1 MAAYKLLTYRD
12 IDIMLVARPNLKNS
26 LTELPRA
33 ALETLEV
40 FSQLPRLIRRAPHG
54 KGQAVL
60 TLPGYGGSDDS
71 MRAMRYFLKR
81 IGYKAYSQELG
92 RNYESSQERIKSVD
106 DALAFR
112 NKMVDLI
119 VKRVDAIY
127 DQTGQRISLIG
138 WSMGGCYAL
147 DVSQQRPDK
156 IKRVITLG
164 SPFGDPRGTALW
176 PVMRLINR
184 SNVNPDTM
192 DFDSWLERT
201 VIRTENIPVDVIYS
215 PRDGIVG
222 ESIARLPDH
231 PCVTHTEIDASHISF
246 AFNALAYRKIGQIL
260 AS

>member
-1 MAAYKLLTYRD
+1 MLATRPKLKD
-12 IDIMLVARPNLKNS
+12 S
-26 LTELPRA
+26 LTEIPRA
-33 ALETLEV
+33 TLETFEV

-60 TLPGYGGSDDS
+60 TLPGYGANDDS
-71 MRAMRYFLKR
+71 MRTMRYFLKR
-81 IGYKAYSQELG
+81 VGYKTYGLDLG
-92 RNYESSQERIKSVD
+92 RNYESAQERIKSVD
-106 DALAFR
+106 DALVFR
-112 NKMVDLI
+112 KKMVALI
-119 VKRVDAIY
+119 VERIDSLFE
-127 DQTGQRISLIG
+127 QTGQRIALIG

-164 SPFGDPRGTALW
+164 SPFGDPRGTAMW

-184 SNVNPDTM
+184 SHVDPDNM
-192 DFDSWLERT
+192 DFDSWLERCNIQT
-201 VIRTENIPVDVIYS
+201 DNIPVDVIYS

-246 AFNALAYRKIGQIL
+246 AYNTLAYRKIAQVL
-260 AS
+260 AA